1 MLIFEHEISKCLNP
15 KNPHANV
22 FYTSLCTACAV
33 NRSGSS
39 GAVYFVERIS
49 EAGGYGHLNEL
60 KQSRLIIQGPQT
72 KIS

>member
-22 FYTSLCTACAV
+22 FYTGLCTACAV

-49 EAGGYGHLNEL
+49 
-60 KQSRLIIQGPQT
+60 
-72 KIS
+72 